1 MLGLVIYLTSDRER
15 GGQEMRMDHPLGEN
29 PPLPMDLVLMLH
41 DRARRLRASLA
52 DLAWA
57 SAADAAVNL
66 FEGWKKTTP

>member
-1 MLGLVIYLTSDRER
+1 
-15 GGQEMRMDHPLGEN
+15 MDHPLGEN